1 MIIWVASYPKS
12 GNTWIRSLLS
22 SYLFSSN
29 GEFNFKLLDNI
40 EQFSSS
46 NITSEDTKKI
56 HYQDRI
62 SRNWIPSQKIIN
74 KDKKT
79 RLFKTHNAMCSINGN
94 NFTDKLNTLAVI
106 YIVRDPRN
114 LVMSLSHHYE
124 LDIEEAFTFLSNKRK
139 IIFPID
145 IQGKKNIKSDPEDFN
160 FLGDWSSHYNS
171 WKNIK
176 FCPIKIVKYEDI
188 LMDPKKNFKSILEF
202 LSNFLKFEI
211 KEDKIDSAITSTSFN
226 RLSSLEEKDGFIES
240 ATSKKTKKK
249 IKFFNLG
256 EKNKWQEKL
265 NSEIVKKIENTF
277 RDEMKELN
285 YL

>member
-1 MIIWVASYPKS
+1 MIIWIASYPKS
-12 GNTWIRSLLS
+12 GNTWVRSLLS

-79 RLFKTHNAMCSINGN
+79 RFFKTHNAMCSINGN
-94 NFTDKLNTLAVI
+94 NFTDRLNTLAVI

-139 IIFPID
+139 IIFPIN
-145 IQGKKNIKSDPEDFN
+145 ISEKKNIQSDPEDFN
-160 FLGDWSSHYNS
+160 FLSDWSSHYNS

-176 FCPIKIVKYEDI
+176 FCPIKIVKYEDM
-188 LMDPKKNFKSILEF
+188 LSYPKKNFKSILEF
-202 LSNFLKFEI
+202 LSKFLKLEI
-211 KEDKIDSAITSTSFN
+211 KEDKIDSVITSTSFN
-226 RLSSLEEKDGFIES
+226 KLSSLEEKVGFIES

-249 IKFFNLG
+249 IKFFNSG
-256 EKNKWQEKL
+256 GKNKWQEKL
-265 NSEIVKKIENTF
+265 NSKIAKKIENTF